1 MILSRM
7 VILFKAEKI
16 QYSLLACECANI
28 KMCVHECIYMCL
40 CLSERICMSMLICA
54 FSRTRSLS
62 SSSLNIFHISI
73 LPSENVASL
82 KQFPLSHYLM
92 GKNRFPLAG
101 AVDTRAGQELAVKR
115 GTGSLPSSSLLGPDS
130 PHRAG
135 HWGRTVGPTGH
146 RGV

>member
-1 MILSRM
+1 MAT
-7 VILFKAEKI
+7 LFKAGKI
-16 QYSLLACECANI
+16 KCSFLACERKN
-28 KMCVHECIYMCL
+28 MCVHGCIHMCL
-40 CLSERICMSMLICA
+40 FVCERMCMSMLICA

-62 SSSLNIFHISI
+62 SSSLNIFQVSI

-82 KQFPLSHYLM
+82 KQFPLSYYLM
-92 GKNRFPLAG
+92 GKSCFPMAG
-101 AVDTRAGQELAVKR
+101 ADDTWAGQELAVKR

-146 RGV
+146 